1 MKRFLPF
8 FLILMLLFAGCQ
20 GTPSAPSSTEP
31 TTVTEPTEEKPTPPK
46 SDLKVYCFAAG
57 KADAFLFYTDNSAVL
72 IDTGESGFGK
82 TIVQKC
88 ADLGINEL
96 DCLILTH
103 FDKDHVGGAKKVID
117 SLQIDR
123 VLQSHSP
130 KESDAYSKYLEA
142 LERKA
147 ITPET
152 VRADMTFTA
161 DGVKYAV
168 NPPAKET
175 YDDSGSNNSSLIT
188 TVTHGETNML
198 FLGDAEDARLEEFL
212 AQNPRPCQVVKLPHH
227 GRWHSPLEALIEK
240 VKPSYAILTSSTDEP
255 EDAATVSLIEKSG
268 AQLFLSRQAP
278 VLISSSAQGLQVR
291 YTDF

>member
-1 MKRFLPF
+1 MKRL
-8 FLILMLLFAGCQ
+8 LSLMMILLFLCAGCQ
-20 GTPSAPSSTEP
+20 SAPAKPQPTEP
-31 TTVTEPTEEKPTPPK
+31 ATTAAEERPAPPQ

-117 SLQIDR
+117 SLKVDR
-123 VLQSHSP
+123 ILQSNSP
-130 KESDAYSKYLEA
+130 KESDAYAKYLEA
-142 LERKA
+142 IERKA

-152 VRADMTFTA
+152 VRSVLQFNA
-161 DGVKYAV
+161 DGVQYTV
-168 NPPAKET
+168 DPPAREI
-175 YDDSGSNNSSLIT
+175 YEDSASNNSSLVT
-188 TVTHGETNML
+188 TVTHGDVNML
-198 FLGDAEDARLEEFL
+198 FLGDAEDARLQEYL
-212 AQNPRPCQVVKLPHH
+212 AKKPRPCQVVKLPHH
-227 GRWHSPLEALIEK
+227 GRWHSALNALMAQT
-240 VKPSYAILTSSTDEP
+240 KPAYVIATSSTDEL
-255 EDAATVSLIEKSG
+255 EDAATVSLMEKSG
-268 AQLFLSRQAP
+268 AQLFLTRKAP
-278 VLISSSAQGLQVR
+278 VEITSSAQGLQVR

>member
-1 MKRFLPF
+1 MKRLLP
-8 FLILMLLFAGCQ
+8 LMMILLFLCAGCQ
-20 GTPSAPSSTEP
+20 ATPAKPQPTEP
-31 TTVTEPTEEKPTPPK
+31 ATTAAEAKPVPPQ

-117 SLQIDR
+117 SLKVDR
-123 VLQSHSP
+123 ILQSNSP
-130 KESDAYSKYLEA
+130 KESDAYAKYLEA
-142 LERKA
+142 IERKA

-152 VRADMTFTA
+152 VRSVLQFNA
-161 DGVKYAV
+161 DGVQYTV
-168 NPPAKET
+168 DPPAREI
-175 YDDSGSNNSSLIT
+175 YEDSASNNSSLVT
-188 TVTHGETNML
+188 TVTHGDVNML
-198 FLGDAEDARLEEFL
+198 FLGDAEDARLQEYL
-212 AQNPRPCQVVKLPHH
+212 AKKPRPCQVVKLPHH
-227 GRWHSPLEALIEK
+227 GRWHSALNALMAQT
-240 VKPSYAILTSSTDEP
+240 KPAYVIATSSSDEL
-255 EDAATVSLIEKSG
+255 EDDQTVKLVNDSG
-268 AQLFLSRQAP
+268 AQLFLTRQAP
-278 VLISSSAQGLQVR
+278 VEITSSAQGLQVR